1 MERLFCDFQV
11 WLRSSS
17 WVDVIR
23 FKKILFFGLAL
34 LRYWHLC
41 LLQTQLTQLLLLP
54 TVGPRLLNFLGSE
67 NSVCPPLSSSL
78 SPDNCRLQ
86 CLPRETKNSFCRW
99 ISLAGTIRPLQDQ
112 SRGLCVTY
120 YCHRWLRSGFLGCTE
135 VSYRRQMARPFL
147 QPITDSLRRYIPVPS
162 YARLSIPIERLSI
175 RSTYLWFHPDCG
187 EKYRH
192 M

>member
-1 MERLFCDFQV
+1 MERLFCNSQV
-11 WLRSSS
+11 RLRSSS
-17 WVDVIR
+17 WVGGCNS
-23 FKKILFFGLAL
+23 FQKILLIGFFGLAL
-34 LRYWHLC
+34 LRYWRLC
-41 LLQTQLTQLLLLP
+41 LLETQLAQLLPLP
-54 TVGPRLLNFLGSE
+54 TVGPRLLNFPGSE
-67 NSVCPPLSSSL
+67 NSVCLSWARTTVVY
-78 SPDNCRLQ
+78 NV
-86 CLPRETKNSFCRW
+86 CLEKQRIHTAGFCHW

-120 YCHRWLRSGFLGCTE
+120 YCHWWLRSGFLGCTE
-135 VSYRRQMARPFL
+135 VSYRGQMVRPFL

-162 YARLSIPIERLSI
+162 YARLSI